1 MSRITSPSVCVVRY
15 LWSIVCGLDD
25 FRVLVRYLWSIVC
38 GLDDFRVLV
47 RYSWSIVCGLDDFRV
62 CVICTFLSSAG
73 EASGETPRVSA
84 GDWAKTKDA
93 RACAVDSGSR
103 V

>member
-1 MSRITSPSVCVVRY
+1 VICTF
-15 LWSIVCGLDD
+15 LDD
-25 FRVLVRYLWSIVC
+25 FRVCVIC
-38 GLDDFRVLV
+38 TF
-47 RYSWSIVCGLDDFRV
+47 LDDFRV

-73 EASGETPRVSA
+73 EASGDTPRVSA

-93 RACAVDSGSR
+93 RACAVDSGFR